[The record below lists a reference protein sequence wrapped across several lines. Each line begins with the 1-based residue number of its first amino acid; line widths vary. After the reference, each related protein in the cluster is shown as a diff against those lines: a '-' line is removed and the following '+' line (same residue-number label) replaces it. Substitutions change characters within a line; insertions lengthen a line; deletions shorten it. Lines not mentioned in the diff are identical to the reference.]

1 MNGRYLSIHPP
12 TGPAQFLW
20 CGRSHCWATCRGIR
34 RMTVPGTEIQRAPC
48 TGYFSISSQTSSAT
62 ATISTLDGVTVYLRQ
77 KLINEILLL
86 DNYSVTFIDTA
97 DLFLSYLFH
106 IVISHVS
113 VRLKLKPLIDWL
125 IKWSAS
131 GVPVFTDAKSSHLF
145 PGKPWWRFQLRHEV
159 DQ

>member
-1 MNGRYLSIHPP
+1 
-12 TGPAQFLW
+12 
-20 CGRSHCWATCRGIR
+20 
-34 RMTVPGTEIQRAPC
+34 MTVPGTEIQRAPC

-113 VRLKLKPLIDWL
+113 VRLKLKPLID
-125 IKWSAS
+125 
-131 GVPVFTDAKSSHLF
+131 
-145 PGKPWWRFQLRHEV
+145 
-159 DQ
+159 